1 MARTIEEIDA
11 ELAEVDKQIARRN
24 AMGWKYAQAK
34 AILDHDTSGIERIY
48 SALESARQNQIARD
62 AQQAFAVKQ
71 MEAQQKYQTDERLA
85 REKYQTSEREA
96 QQVFQSGEN
105 QKQRDLQASNQ
116 DYDRYMER
124 ARALRDLA
132 DARAVFDDTKKKY
145 GVNTLDYAKARN
157 SLMLQLENAR
167 HLGIDSEKLDTF
179 DPEYKPKEKPKVPAG
194 DLSGNGDGQLG
205 EDQSVESTTNDII
218 AKINKATSTKE
229 VDEIQSS
236 LPFSNDANNTAYYQK
251 VQKAADDRKKYL
263 SGKERERELGRLAD
277 EYLNSLK
284 KNSAATVSDLRK
296 RNKAGNKTLLVPAE
310 YGGGEASFEPVGS
323 RSFKVTLRGKS
334 IEIKDNH

>member
-71 MEAQQKYQTDERLA
+71 MEAQQKYQTDERHE

-179 DPEYKPKEKPKVPAG
+179 DPDYKPKEKPKVPAG
-194 DLSGNGDGQLG
+194 DLSGSGDGQLG
-205 EDQSVESTTNDII
+205 EDQSVESVTNDII
-218 AKINKATSTKE
+218 ARINDAETLGELESLT
-229 VDEIQSS
+229 QN
-236 LPFSNDANNTAYYQK
+236 LPFSNDANNTEYYQK
-251 VQKAADDRKKYL
+251 VMKAKKDRAAFI
-263 SGKERERELGRLAD
+263 GKREREKELAKLAD

-284 KNSAATVSDLRK
+284 GNQAATVTELRK
-296 RNKAGNKTLLVPAE
+296 RENKTMPVPAE
-310 YGGGEASFEPVGS
+310 YGGGEASFEKTGK
-323 RSFKVTLRGKS
+323 RSFKITYRGKS